1 MDTIFIREFRVDAWV
16 GIYEWEKQRAQTL
29 EMEIEI
35 GIPGNEVGRTDNI
48 HDTVHYGEVVQRITT
63 ELAERKFKLLEA
75 LAEHIC
81 CVVIL
86 SFATPWLARHGL
98 GRLPGDITV
107 RWKGRPV
114 YIPITTTILLSL
126 VLTLI

>member
-1 MDTIFIREFRVDAWV
+1 MLKWLLVIAV
-16 GIYEWEKQRAQTL
+16 GVA
-29 EMEIEI
+29 
-35 GIPGNEVGRTDNI
+35 
-48 HDTVHYGEVVQRITT
+48 
-63 ELAERKFKLLEA
+63 
-75 LAEHIC
+75 
-81 CVVIL
+81 VI

-126 VLTLI
+126 LLTLIGRLV